1 MCFLWE
7 YTEDKK
13 EKKGGKES
21 TRKSRLNEI
30 KLNIQSSNSYKPK
43 DDNNNF
49 IPRLTKF
56 IEEYKTIKKQVEKLE
71 KENKSLKK
79 KLQKYENNN
88 MCELCKIIVMMI
100 N

>member
-1 MCFLWE
+1 ME
-7 YTEDKK
+7 PSRKRQKIDNHQIKI
-13 EKKGGKES
+13 EKKK
-21 TRKSRLNEI
+21 RKCRKTI
-30 KLNIQSSNSYKPK
+30 RKLPK

-56 IEEYKTIKKQVEKLE
+56 IEEYKTIKRQVEKLE
-71 KENKSLKK
+71 KENKSLKR
-79 KLQKYENNN
+79 KLQKYENNK